1 MSIDTQYQRRTGVT
15 TFRSLALELCEELAK
30 FQTLIVLWV
39 NNPAS
44 GLAAADVAL
53 ILALI
58 AAINAACAALR
69 KMVPQ

>member
-39 NNPAS
+39 NNPLS
-44 GLAAADVAL
+44 GLSAADVAL

-58 AAINAACAALR
+58 SAINAACAALR